1 MSWII
6 SLLVFCSIFALMGSL
21 LGGMTGLVPG
31 LHPNAVAVML
41 AGFPQLFAVFTIGDG
56 SGSLEPAISSSMF
69 LGCFLIGVL
78 MGHSMTE
85 IIPTAM
91 LGVSDDETVV
101 AQLPSQRLYGL
112 GRSDLVIEAAVV
124 GGLGAVALFA
134 LLFVP
139 TRLLMGQP
147 IGLYSAIRPFM
158 GFLLIGISAFVLLS
172 SRHQKR
178 FLLSVA
184 SFILSGMIGIVV
196 LTLQLPTQMT
206 MSAFSG
212 AWPVDSSS
220 FLLPAFSG
228 FFAVPALIFH
238 SGNRAP
244 PDSGFTSG
252 ERIQAPVGKPLLR
265 SLLPS
270 ILVGWIPGITNAY
283 ALSFVSPRRRDNRHS
298 IGSAYQY
305 LITYTATNVGGS
317 LQSIIALATIFRA
330 RNGTLEAIND
340 NFTNSVLGWF
350 QGLEPPIAIIAFI
363 WAACIATV
371 VGTWSCM
378 LLGRRAMRVSSPGKS
393 FKLIR
398 ATILSFILL
407 LVFLASG
414 PVGLLVMVSCA
425 TLGAWS
431 IFKGVPRV
439 HLMGFLIVPVIVY
452 FLLN

>member
-6 SLLVFCSIFALMGSL
+6 SLLLLCSVFAVMGSL

-31 LHPNAVAVML
+31 LHPNTVAAML
-41 AGFPQLFAVFTIGDG
+41 AGFPQLFAVFTIGG
-56 SGSLEPAISSSMF
+56 VTGSLEPAASSSMF
-69 LGCFLIGVL
+69 LGCFLIGIL

-101 AQLPSQRLYGL
+101 AQLPSQRLYNL

-124 GGLGAVALFA
+124 GGLGAIALFA
-134 LLFVP
+134 LLFIP

-147 IGLYSAIRPFM
+147 VGLYSAIRPFM
-158 GFLLIGISAFVLLS
+158 GFLLLGISAFVLLS
-172 SRHQKR
+172 ARHQGT
-178 FLLSVA
+178 FLISSA
-184 SFILSGMIGIVV
+184 SFMLSGMIGIVV
-196 LTLQLPTQMT
+196 LTLQLPTQLTVSM
-206 MSAFSG
+206 FGG
-212 AWPVDSSS
+212 AWLVDSSS

-228 FFAVPALIFH
+228 FFAFPALLFH

-244 PDSGFTSG
+244 PDSGFASG
-252 ERIQAPVGKPLLR
+252 ERIRAPVGGPLMR

-270 ILVGWIPGITNAY
+270 ILIGWIPGITNAY
-283 ALSFVSPRRRDNRHS
+283 AVSLTSMRRRDCHRS

-305 LITYTATNVGGS
+305 LVTYTAANVGGS

-340 NFTNSVLGWF
+340 SFSSSVLGWF
-350 QGLEPPIAIIAFI
+350 QGLEPPVAIITFL

-378 LLGRRAMRVSSPGKS
+378 ALGRKMMRASKSNSLRPIRV
-393 FKLIR
+393 
-398 ATILSFILL
+398 AILVFILL
-407 LVFLASG
+407 LILSVSG
-414 PVGLLVMVSCA
+414 PVGLLVMLSCA
-425 TLGAWS
+425 TLGSWS

-452 FLLN
+452 FLSN